1 MEEVNV
7 NQVEMFLS
15 KLEERATDLVELAE
29 KVKAESST
37 QDITAYRPFR
47 DRVDDFKALSIL
59 IEDRLGRMT
68 STRRDELAEQF
79 HKLQVLMLKVLI
91 KASLSFFY
99 TMSAKSVLPLGSREV
114 FEIEL
119 KTLYD
124 AEAMLSDPRYEGELD
139 DEAKEDL
146 DLAKDLLGEIL
157 AHAPS
162 LLDFSG
168 HKSINP

>member
-1 MEEVNV
+1 M
-7 NQVEMFLS
+7 
-15 KLEERATDLVELAE
+15 
-29 KVKAESST
+29 
-37 QDITAYRPFR
+37 
-47 DRVDDFKALSIL
+47 
-59 IEDRLGRMT
+59 
-68 STRRDELAEQF
+68 
-79 HKLQVLMLKVLI
+79 LI

-168 HKSINP
+168 DKSINP